1 MKLTAE
7 MSLYPLNAEFKP
19 IIQSFIDTL
28 LKRDGVEVIR
38 NPLSTQVS
46 GEYDQVFQLVQETLA
61 ASTDRFGKQ
70 VLVVKFIVGEFG

>member
-19 IIQSFIDTL
+19 IIQRFIDAL
-28 LKRDGVEVIR
+28 LEGESIEVIR

-46 GEYDQVFQLVQETLA
+46 GEYEKVFQLIQETLA
-61 ASTDRFGKQ
+61 ASTEQFGKQ